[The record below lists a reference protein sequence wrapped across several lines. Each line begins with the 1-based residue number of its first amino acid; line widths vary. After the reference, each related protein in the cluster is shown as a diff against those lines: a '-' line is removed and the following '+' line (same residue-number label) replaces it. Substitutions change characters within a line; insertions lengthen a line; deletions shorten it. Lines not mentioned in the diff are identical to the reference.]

1 MSEPIMNDWYKWA
14 ETLNKFAWWV
24 TLILAVVWWLVES
37 LWVFVVVIFSPLN
50 PAGLYYLITGVVAA
64 ILYLLVVQKKVAAK
78 DQTMTTHIWL
88 IICAVLGAAEII
100 IPLVFL
106 FYSILSDHPIWNAAK

>member
-64 ILYLLVVQKKVAAK
+64 ILYLLVVQKGSCQRSNY
-78 DQTMTTHIWL
+78 DHTHL
-88 IICAVLGAAEII
+88 AYHLCCPRCCRNYHSTGVSL
-100 IPLVFL
+100 L
-106 FYSILSDHPIWNAAK
+106 FHSQ